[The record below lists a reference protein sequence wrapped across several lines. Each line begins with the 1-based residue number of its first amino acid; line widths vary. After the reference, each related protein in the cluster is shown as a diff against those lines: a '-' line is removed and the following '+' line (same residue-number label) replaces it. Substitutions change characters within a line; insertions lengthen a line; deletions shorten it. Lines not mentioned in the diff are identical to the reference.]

1 MHPQRTPH
9 GIEWGPAELD
19 CGFSDDKKGWIVFIL
34 KTAKHPRGIQVYVTK
49 TGKVRVLSS
58 GADWTPPAQP
68 ADSNSPEFEGIS
80 ATPTTQQE

>member
-68 ADSNSPEFEGIS
+68 ADS
-80 ATPTTQQE
+80 TPSNKE